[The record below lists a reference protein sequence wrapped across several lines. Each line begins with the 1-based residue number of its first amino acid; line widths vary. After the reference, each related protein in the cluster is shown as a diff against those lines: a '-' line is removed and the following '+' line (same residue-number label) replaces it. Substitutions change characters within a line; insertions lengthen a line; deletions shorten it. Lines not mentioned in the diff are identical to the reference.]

1 MSQADLFTPSPNDV
15 GRAGVARA
23 RAILAGDPEEARTQ
37 SIAERDLGMDRAEL
51 AAGPWNDEAFAFV
64 RTYLEAHA
72 ELFCD
77 DLWAAGLSE
86 PPNAKAL
93 GPVILRAA
101 REGLMEKS
109 GNYRPSVSSH
119 GIPKPVWRSLI
130 FRGDEA

>member
-1 MSQADLFTPSPNDV
+1 MSQHDLFTPSIEDI
-15 GRAGVARA
+15 GREGVARA
-23 RAILAGDPEEARTQ
+23 RAALAGGEPEEARVQ
-37 SIAERDLGMDRAEL
+37 SIAERDLGMEMA
-51 AAGPWNDEAFAFV
+51 AAGAGTWIEEASAFV
-64 RTYLEAHA
+64 RSYLETHE

-130 FRGDEA
+130 FRGEA